1 MLCTV
6 PHQHPAPAGV
16 PVNRDSGGEQERV
29 IFAKC
34 AVSSGTPSTAY
45 CQLLPAVGCLLPR
58 VLWCCNTALQ
68 HLYCTQ
74 QTHKRARRE
83 APYRMLIRP
92 QSSQL
97 FSRIGQGDPR

>member
-16 PVNRDSGGEQERV
+16 LVNRDSGGEQERV
-29 IFAKC
+29 IFGP
-34 AVSSGTPSTAY
+34 VRSVEWDSLY
-45 CQLLPAVGCLLPR
+45 CLLPLLPAVGCLLPR

-74 QTHKRARRE
+74 QTHKRARR
-83 APYRMLIRP
+83 
-92 QSSQL
+92 
-97 FSRIGQGDPR
+97 